1 MLNLEDAIYK
11 VKQAAEIYE
20 RASFNANVEPDSWRR
35 RELVEKAEAAET
47 RLDNAILMLVVV
59 AKAEETEAARD
70 THTAVARSAIY
81 AAWKAR
87 RAELEGVFGK
97 IESENNIATDKSD
110 DEF

>member
-1 MLNLEDAIYK
+1 MLSLEDAIYK

-59 AKAEETEAARD
+59 AKADEAEAARD
-70 THTAVARSAIY
+70 AYTEAARSAIY
-81 AAWKAR
+81 AAWKTR
-87 RAELEGVFGK
+87 RAKLTEDAG
-97 IESENNIATDKSD
+97 NIATENQE
-110 DEF
+110 DEY